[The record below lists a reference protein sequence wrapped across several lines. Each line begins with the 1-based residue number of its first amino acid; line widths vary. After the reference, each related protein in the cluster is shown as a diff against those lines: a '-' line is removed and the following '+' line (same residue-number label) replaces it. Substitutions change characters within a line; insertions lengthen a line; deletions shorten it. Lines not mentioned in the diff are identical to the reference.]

1 MSILV
6 LEHSDR
12 CRCGR
17 LASSLR
23 DHGLVLDIR
32 QLGDGDTVPDDLEG
46 IDGVISTGGPM
57 TPMDDSQPWMKAE
70 LECLKSAVEAD
81 LPVLGICLGSQLLAR
96 ALGGSVEQRS
106 EGTNLGWL
114 KTRLTPAGREDRLF
128 SGLPW
133 NWTTAF
139 WNSWQVDTLPSG
151 AELLSSNTDGDIHA
165 WRYGVRTYAY
175 QFHPEISP
183 STLENWI
190 DDDPQLVEQAGLN
203 KSDLMSQTESQ
214 WPGFERLT
222 DRLFM
227 ACALLLFPLEQRTIG
242 TGNVKE
248 IHH

>member
-17 LASSLR
+17 LASTLR

-32 QLGDGDTVPDDLEG
+32 RLGNGDPVPDDLEG

-57 TPMDDSQPWMKAE
+57 APTDDEQPWMNAE
-70 LECLKSAVEAD
+70 LECLSNAVQAD

-96 ALGGSVEQRS
+96 ALGGSVETRS
-106 EGTNLGWL
+106 NGTQVGWH
-114 KTRLTPAGREDRLF
+114 KTRLTPEGREDRLF

-139 WNSWQVDTLPSG
+139 WNSWQVDTIPAGAKVLSG
-151 AELLSSNTDGDIHA
+151 NEAGDIHA

-175 QFHPEISP
+175 QFHPEIDP
-183 STLENWI
+183 STLELWI
-190 DDDPQLVEQAGLN
+190 DDEPDVLQKAGLD
-203 KSDLMSQTESQ
+203 KASLMAETESQ

-222 DRLFM
+222 ERLFM